1 MVMAPRPRRETSRPP
16 TETCFMVS
24 LPGCGAVSVM
34 AGARCGELQS
44 RRVADGQGVTGDGV
58 NARNSLRTGAAPR
71 FEPMDYRDDL
81 REFLTSRRERL
92 SPQEAGLPDFGG
104 RRRVKGLRREEVALL
119 AGMSTEYYVRLER
132 GNGAG
137 VSDAVLDGISRALQL
152 DEAEHAHL
160 YDLVRAANQGSNPAR
175 RGGPARS
182 QQVGAN
188 VLQLIEAMHDVPV
201 FIQNGRLDAVAT
213 NRLGA
218 ALFSEMFVLPQR
230 PVNAARFVFLDPRA
244 RTFYRDW
251 EGNGRQIVAL
261 LRVEAGRSPYD
272 RILTDLVGELATR
285 SDLFRTLW
293 ASHDVRVH
301 RTGSKN
307 VHHPVVGDLDLTFE
321 AMDLT
326 SEPGLQLLAFSAPPR
341 SSSDDGLRLLA
352 TWAAAAHL
360 DTARTDAAPTTIVDQ
375 P

>member
-1 MVMAPRPRRETSRPP
+1 MDSR
-16 TETCFMVS
+16 
-24 LPGCGAVSVM
+24 A
-34 AGARCGELQS
+34 
-44 RRVADGQGVTGDGV
+44 
-58 NARNSLRTGAAPR
+58 
-71 FEPMDYRDDL
+71 DL
-81 REFLTSRRERL
+81 RDFLTSRRERL
-92 SPQEAGLPDFGG
+92 TPRQAGLPDFGG

-137 VSDAVLDGISRALQL
+137 VSETVLDGISRALQL

-160 YDLVRAANQGSNPAR
+160 YDLVRAANEGSNPAR
-175 RGGPARS
+175 RRGPARS

-188 VLQLIEAMHDVPV
+188 VLQLIDAMHDLPV
-201 FIQNGRLDAVAT
+201 FVQNGRLDAVAT

-230 PVNAARFVFLDPRA
+230 PVNAARFTFLDPRA

-272 RILTDLVGELATR
+272 RVLTDLVGELATR

-326 SEPGLQLLAFSAPPR
+326 SEPGLQLLAFSAAPG
-341 SSSDDGLRLLA
+341 STSHDGLELLA
-352 TWAAAAHL
+352 TWAATAQVES
-360 DTARTDAAPTTIVDQ
+360 ARTGSSPIDSARNELPTVGGT
-375 P
+375 